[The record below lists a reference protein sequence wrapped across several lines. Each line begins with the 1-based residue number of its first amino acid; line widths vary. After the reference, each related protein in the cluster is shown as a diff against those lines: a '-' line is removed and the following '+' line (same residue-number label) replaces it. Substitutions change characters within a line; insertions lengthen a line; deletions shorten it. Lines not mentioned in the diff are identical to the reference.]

1 MVNLFLNLFFAFS
14 TITASLNPVD
24 QDIKPAT
31 AANASRR
38 FEGTWK
44 YVVMG
49 EQGVPESQ
57 FTLTL
62 HQEGNRVKGQY
73 CAITQSGGKTDCDPD
88 VIYNLTGT
96 IHKGKL
102 IGKFYSFFG
111 MPKDKGSFE
120 LSVLPGQRLQWTVTH
135 PTKSVYYAPEHCV
148 LKPVKQ
154 P

>member
-1 MVNLFLNLFFAFS
+1 MVTLFLNLFFAFS
-14 TITASLNPVD
+14 TVTNPLNLVD
-24 QDIKPAT
+24 QTVKPVTAAT
-31 AANASRR
+31 APPR

-44 YVVMG
+44 YVVMD

-62 HQEGNRVKGQY
+62 HQEENRVKGQY
-73 CAITQSGGKTDCDPD
+73 CAITQSGGKTDCEPD
-88 VIYNLTGT
+88 VVYNLQGT
-96 IHKGKL
+96 IQKGKL
-102 IGKFYSFFG
+102 IGRFYSFFG

-120 LSVLPGQRLQWTVTH
+120 LSFLPGQRLQWKVTH